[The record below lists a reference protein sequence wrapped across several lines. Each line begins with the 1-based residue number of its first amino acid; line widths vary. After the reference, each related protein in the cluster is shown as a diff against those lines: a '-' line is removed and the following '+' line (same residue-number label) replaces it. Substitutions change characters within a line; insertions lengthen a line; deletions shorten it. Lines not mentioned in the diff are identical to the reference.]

1 MQRSGCSVSC
11 GARGC
16 EAGGYR
22 LAGVVLSHLCCRHL
36 YATDR
41 MIIAWPA
48 ADHAVVIAV
57 SPHDRSDSDVYVT
70 LLVALDRDVPAAE
83 REKPPCCDEEGLPPV
98 DPESASE
105 IADALQRL
113 ARVRRRTR

>member
-1 MQRSGCSVSC
+1 VLGELR
-11 GARGC
+11 ARGC

-22 LAGVVLSHLCCRHL
+22 LGGVVLNHLRCRHL
-36 YATDR
+36 YAIDR

-48 ADHAVVIAV
+48 ADHAVVIAM
-57 SPHDRSDSDVYVT
+57 SPHDRSDNDVYAT

-105 IADALQRL
+105 IGDALQRL

>member
-1 MQRSGCSVSC
+1 
-11 GARGC
+11 
-16 EAGGYR
+16 
-22 LAGVVLSHLCCRHL
+22 VVNHLCCRHL
-36 YATDR
+36 SSIDR

-57 SPHDRSDSDVYVT
+57 SPHDRSDSDVYAT
-70 LLVALDRDVPAAE
+70 LLVALDRDAPAEE
-83 REKPPCCDEEGLPPV
+83 RQKPQCCDEEGLPPV

-105 IADALQRL
+105 VADALQRL

>member
-1 MQRSGCSVSC
+1 
-11 GARGC
+11 
-16 EAGGYR
+16 
-22 LAGVVLSHLCCRHL
+22 
-36 YATDR
+36 
-41 MIIAWPA
+41 MIVAWPA

-57 SPHDRSDSDVYVT
+57 SPHDRSDGDVYST

-98 DPESASE
+98 DPEGASE
-105 IADALQRL
+105 VADALQRL

>member
-1 MQRSGCSVSC
+1 VLGELR
-11 GARGC
+11 ARGC

-22 LAGVVLSHLCCRHL
+22 LAGVVPSHLCCRHR
-36 YATDR
+36 YAIDR

-48 ADHAVVIAV
+48 TDHAVVIAV
-57 SPHDRSDSDVYVT
+57 SPHDRSDNDVYAT
-70 LLVALDRDVPAAE
+70 LLVALDSNVPAAE

-105 IADALQRL
+105 VADALQRL
-113 ARVRRRTR
+113 GRVRRRTS